1 MAVYKT
7 PGVYIEEIPK
17 FPPSVAPVETAIPVF
32 IGYTKQARLD
42 GRDVYFLPQ
51 RISSHLEYVDIFGG
65 PQAEENVVITF
76 DVESDA
82 AGQIRREVVTA
93 DFDWA
98 NGNSPSRH
106 VMYYALQTFFAN
118 GGGPCWIISVG
129 AYLAYG
135 ETLPSA
141 ELLQGLAKA
150 RELDEPTL
158 IVFPEGQGMN
168 VGEYHALMQEALLQA
183 VALQDRFVIM
193 DIHQTGRDFT
203 RHQQT
208 LQAIQEFRDGVVGG
222 MNVNERKYGAVYYPG
237 IRSTADYDV
246 NRNSTIIR
254 RRNNGQPVSDGDYNS
269 LNNRDKSKADLAIRN
284 MSIYLPASP
293 AIAGIYARVDNTR
306 GVWKAPANEGVVA
319 VDSININLND
329 EQQETLNVDDTNGLS
344 VNVIRRFVG
353 RGIKVWGARTLAGN
367 DNEWRYISVR
377 RFFNMVEESVKKS
390 TYQFVFEPNDANTWV
405 RLKGMIENFLLL
417 QWRAGALQ
425 GSTPEKAY
433 FVKVGLGET
442 MSALDILEG
451 RLIVEIGMAV
461 VRPAE
466 FIILRFMHK
475 LPES

>member
-17 FPPSVAPVETAIPVF
+17 FPPSVAPVQTAIPVF
-32 IGYTKQARLD
+32 IGYTEKARLD
-42 GRDVYFLPQ
+42 GRDVFMEPQ
-51 RISSHLEYVDIFGG
+51 RISSHLEYVDIFGL
-65 PQAEENVVITF
+65 PQPEENLVVTIDNQRDGAGNIT
-76 DVESDA
+76 
-82 AGQIRREVVTA
+82 REAVTA

-98 NGNSPSRH
+98 NNLSPSKH
-106 VMYYALQTFFAN
+106 VMYYCLQIYFAN

-129 AYLAYG
+129 AYLPYG
-135 ETLPSA
+135 ETLPVA
-141 ELLQGLAKA
+141 GLQQGLTKA

-158 IVFPEGQGMN
+158 IVFPEGQGMS
-168 VGEYHALMQEALLQA
+168 VGEYHGLMQEALLQA
-183 VALQDRFVIM
+183 VDLKDRFVIM
-193 DIHQTGRDFT
+193 DIHQTGRGFSRT
-203 RHQQT
+203 QQT
-208 LQAIQEFRDGVVGG
+208 LEAIQEFRDGAVGG
-222 MNVNERKYGAVYYPG
+222 MSVGELKYGAVYFPG
-237 IRSTADYDV
+237 IRSTADYEV
-246 NRNSTIIR
+246 NKNSTIIR
-254 RRNNGQPVSDGDYNS
+254 RFNNGQPASEEAYND

-293 AIAGIYARVDNTR
+293 AMAGIYARVDNTR

-319 VDSININLND
+319 VDGINVNLND
-329 EQQETLNVDDTNGLS
+329 QQQETLNVDDGNGLS
-344 VNVIRRFVG
+344 VNVIRKFVG